1 MMIKM
6 QRLGNKSE
14 DKGGKPQPRLV
25 NRGKNDINHIE
36 PRGIRKMCK
45 DKVIK
50 WCCAPYIISDDPLN
64 LQNFKFQKNKNG

>member
-14 DKGGKPQPRLV
+14 DKGGKPQPPLV

-50 WCCAPYIISDDPLN
+50 
-64 LQNFKFQKNKNG
+64 